1 MFWLIKK
8 IFVRLLI
15 RIVNAFNHT
24 KFVSLSNQNGAIQ
37 TIFIN
42 LCPNEY
48 SHKFHYY
55 SFTVKLDKFFGI
67 CNTFNGLSNK
77 VNVLNKNE
85 SLNLS
90 VFSMITGINE
100 SKTLTKQISCECKSK
115 FDESKCNS
123 NQWWNNGKC

>member
-24 KFVSLSNQNGAIQ
+24 KFVSLSNQNREIQ

-48 SHKFHYY
+48 SHEFHYY
-55 SFTVKLDKFFGI
+55 SFTVKLDNCFGI
-67 CNTFNGLSNK
+67 CNTFNDLSSK
-77 VNVLNKNE
+77 VSVLNKSE

-90 VFSMITGINE
+90 VFNMIT
-100 SKTLTKQISCECKSK
+100 
-115 FDESKCNS
+115 
-123 NQWWNNGKC
+123 